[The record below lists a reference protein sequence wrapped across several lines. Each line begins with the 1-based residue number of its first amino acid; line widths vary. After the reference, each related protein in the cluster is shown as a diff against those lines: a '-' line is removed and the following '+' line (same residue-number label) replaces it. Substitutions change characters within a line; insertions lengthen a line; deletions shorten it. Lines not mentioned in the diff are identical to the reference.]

1 MVLEIAA
8 AIIGILAAAG
18 KVAEILDPIVSTFKD
33 VNRNIVAVLT
43 EVNSSRIILS
53 ALQVYLEDLSASP
66 HGRRELIKVNQLAA
80 TVMDGVLLFSE
91 LEELVLP
98 FARPALSLQSRIN
111 WAWNDDKFATLV
123 SRVQNFK
130 SSITVM
136 LNILQW

>member
-111 WAWNDDKFATLV
+111 WAWNDDKFAALV